1 MVPPRCTP
9 RVVVAS
15 RHDHHRPTDM
25 TTPIEL
31 HPDMK
36 KAELDRFLADA
47 FGIKSNPFE
56 RPPAIAFF
64 FYPFGRLYRPLL
76 LRVLL
81 RNPSLNETQEARQSP
96 LFSTES
102 ADG

>member
-64 FYPFGRLYRPLL
+64 FTHLVVYTAHCSYVFSYVI
-76 LRVLL
+76 RV
-81 RNPSLNETQEARQSP
+81 
-96 LFSTES
+96 
-102 ADG
+102 